1 MEQRGGAPGGLNI
14 HVYPTPF
21 VHESRILKIT
31 KTLADRGVFRRID
44 VMAALEDG
52 LPEVQ
57 DIDGRRR
64 VLRVKKSLGR
74 HSSSTFWK
82 AMRTLEWSWRLK
94 ETLAGEAVAC
104 VNCHNLAAL
113 PLCVFLKQRKG
124 AALVYDT
131 HELETETLHTKGLR
145 RVIARMVERILIRFA
160 DEVVVVNDAIAD
172 WYRGAY
178 GLDNVSVVRN
188 VPVRHE
194 GDAKKSRILRDAFG
208 IGEDGLVFLYQGIL
222 TRGRGVDL
230 LLDAFAGASPDRHI
244 LFLGYGDLEGE
255 VTRAARRFPNIHY
268 HPAVPPEKIAE
279 FTAGADVGISL
290 IENVCRSYYMSLPN
304 KVFEYLQ
311 CGLPVVVS
319 RFPAMAEVVD
329 RFGCGWAIPVERD
342 LLARLVG
349 SLSREEVDRRREKA
363 LAAAESCHWALEEPT
378 LLGVYRRLGFG
389 PGETGR

>member
-1 MEQRGGAPGGLNI
+1 VDRRPVTPGGLNV

-31 KTLADRGVFRRID
+31 KTLADGGVFRRID

-74 HSSSTFWK
+74 SSSSTFWK

-94 ETLAGEAVAC
+94 DSLLGRPVAC
-104 VNCHNLAAL
+104 VNCHSLAAL
-113 PLCVFLKQRKG
+113 PLCVFLKRRKG

-145 RVIARMVERILIRFA
+145 RVIARTVERLLIRFA

-172 WYRGAY
+172 WYRRAY
-178 GLDNVSVVRN
+178 GLDNVTVVRN
-188 VPVRHE
+188 VPVRRE
-194 GDAKKSRILRDAFG
+194 RDAKKSRILRDAFG

-222 TRGRGVDL
+222 TRGRGVNL
-230 LLDAFAGASPDRHI
+230 LLDAFAGAGPDRHI

-268 HPAVPPEKIAE
+268 HSAVPPEKIAE
-279 FTAGADVGISL
+279 FTAGADVGVSL
-290 IENVCRSYYMSLPN
+290 IENVCLSYYMSLPN

-319 RFPAMAEVVD
+319 RFPAMAEIVD

-342 LLARLVG
+342 LLARLVT
-349 SLSREEVDRRREKA
+349 SITREEISRRSERA
-363 LAAAESCHWALEEPT
+363 LEAGSSCHWALEEPT